1 MQLKSVTQHIKS
13 ISGRTVT
20 GVFAVHGNVDSGND
34 RSWPGSFAKT
44 FSERAG
50 KIRFLWGH
58 DFSSPPIATITGLRE
73 LGRDELP
80 ASVLATAPDAMGG
93 AEVTREYLDTPR
105 GNEVLAGL
113 QSGAITEMSYAY
125 DPVKFDFEELPGA
138 KYEWEK
144 IRNLREVRLYEVSD
158 VLWGMNPA
166 TSAAGKSE
174 LAQPL
179 EWMAAL
185 LEHLKA
191 GARHSSSDTDL
202 INQIAANAIALGAT
216 NVKLIEDSEQQDDSS
231 KSRAEPVS
239 LTPLAQRLR
248 LLNLSV
254 R

>member
-13 ISGRTVT
+13 ISGRNVT
-20 GVFAVHGNVDSGND
+20 GVFAVHGNVDGGND
-34 RSWPGSFAKT
+34 RSWPGAFAKT
-44 FSERAG
+44 FGERAG

-58 DFSSPPIATITGLRE
+58 DFSSPPIATITSLRE
-73 LGRDELP
+73 VSRDELP
-80 ASVLATAPDAMGG
+80 ASVMATAPDALG
-93 AEVTREYLDTPR
+93 AAVVAREYLDTPR

-125 DPVKFDFEELPGA
+125 DPVKYDFETPPDA
-138 KYEWEK
+138 KYEWDK
-144 IRNLREVRLYEVSD
+144 IRNLREVKLYEVSD
-158 VLWGMNPA
+158 VLWGLNPA

-174 LAQPL
+174 LTQPL

-185 LEHLKA
+185 LEHLKS
-191 GARHSSSDTDL
+191 GARHSVSDIDL
-202 INQIAANAIALGAT
+202 INQIAANAIALGA
-216 NVKLIEDSEQQDDSS
+216 NNAKLIEEIQQDDSG

-239 LTPLAQRLR
+239 LTHVAQRLR